1 MKRWTQRSLLAAAF
15 IALALAEARAQSS
28 LVIVTG
34 AEAAMPIPTLMEG
47 DQNGLANKEIAD
59 HLFLRL
65 ANLGQTLTT
74 AGDAGFVPRL
84 ARSWTRRDSMTLA
97 FELDPRAR
105 WHDGTPVTSRD
116 VVFTM
121 KRARDPRIAPSL
133 AKPLRYIKSV
143 EAEGDRTVVFRFTR
157 VYAEQ
162 LYDATYHA
170 AVLPAHLLAALPPDS
185 LARSA
190 YASHPIGNG
199 PYRWVRRV
207 PGQLIEL
214 AANDQFFLG
223 RPAIQKLIV
232 RVARDPDARLNMVL
246 SGEADAMDNLTS
258 PTVNA
263 ARIAARPELRLV
275 TVPAPSL
282 GYLLYNQ
289 HANGDSTRPHPIL
302 SDIEV
307 RRALTL
313 ALDRSVLVKAV
324 LAGFGEV
331 PYGPTSTLL
340 WIRHGTPKPSAQ
352 DRLGAQRLLEFR
364 GWVDRDGD
372 GFREREGQ
380 PLALRLLVTN
390 TSAIRREM
398 SLLIQQQLR
407 QVGVMLELVQVDGP
421 TWMERRQAGKFDIDF
436 AAAIQDPS
444 PSGLVQSWSCNGS
457 SNVADYCDPVVDS
470 LMDRAMLARD
480 DARGTWHEI
489 LRRIEADVPATFLYT
504 QTYAFVVNRRFS
516 DVVIRPESSWSS
528 VWQWKVGPAPAA
540 GATGY

>member
-1 MKRWTQRSLLAAAF
+1 LKRWTQRSLLAAAF
-15 IALALAEARAQSS
+15 TVLALAEVRAQSS

-34 AEAAMPIPTLMEG
+34 AEASMPIPTLMEG
-47 DQNGLANKEIAD
+47 DQGALANYEISD

-65 ANLGQTLTT
+65 ATLGPTLTT
-74 AGDAGFVPRL
+74 GGDAGFVPQL
-84 ARSWTRRDSMTLA
+84 ARSWTRRDSVTLA

-121 KRARDPRIAPSL
+121 MRARDSTIAPRV
-133 AKPLRYIKSV
+133 AKLLRYIQSV

-157 VYAEQ
+157 VYSEQ
-162 LYDATYHA
+162 LYDATFHTA
-170 AVLPAHLLAALPPDS
+170 MLPAHLLAGLPPHS

-214 AANDQFFLG
+214 AANQQFFLG
-223 RPAIQKLIV
+223 RPSIQKLIV

-263 ARIAARPELRLV
+263 ARVAARPELRLV
-275 TVPAPSL
+275 MVPAPSL

-289 HANGDSTRPHPIL
+289 RANGDSTRPHPIL
-302 SDIEV
+302 SDLDV

-313 ALDRSVLVKAV
+313 SLDRPVLVKAV
-324 LAGFGEV
+324 LGGFGEV

-340 WIRHGTPKPSAQ
+340 WIRHGTPTPLAQ
-352 DRLGAQRLLEFR
+352 DRAAAQRLLESR

-372 GFREREGQ
+372 GVRERDGK
-380 PLALRLLVTN
+380 RLVLQMIMPN
-390 TSAIRREM
+390 TSAIRGQM
-398 SLLIQQQLR
+398 SLLIQQQFR
-407 QVGVMLELVQVDGP
+407 QVGVMLELMQLDGP
-421 TWMERRQAGKFDIDF
+421 TWGERREAGKFDIDF
-436 AAAIQDPS
+436 SGAIQDPS
-444 PSGLVQSWSCNGS
+444 PSGLVQSWSCSGS
-457 SNVADYCDPVVDS
+457 SNVAEYCDPAVDS
-470 LMDRAMLARD
+470 LLDRAILAPD
-480 DARGTWHEI
+480 DARSTWQEI
-489 LRRIEADVPATFLYT
+489 LRRIEADAPATFLYR

-516 DVVIRPESSWSS
+516 DVVIRPESSWSL
-528 VWQWKVGPAPAA
+528 VWRWKVGPAPTA
-540 GATGY
+540 GAVGY